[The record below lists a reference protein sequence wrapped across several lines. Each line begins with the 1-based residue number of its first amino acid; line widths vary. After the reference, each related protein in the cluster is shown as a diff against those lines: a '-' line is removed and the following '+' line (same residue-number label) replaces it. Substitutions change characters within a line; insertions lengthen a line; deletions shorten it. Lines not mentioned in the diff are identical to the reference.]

1 MLHIHVQ
8 LGLPS
13 HVQKRN
19 YNFPEDQQLSEFI
32 QKISDRMNYNDQ
44 TISSFPLHTCTGVV
58 LFRDR
63 IVGI

>member
-1 MLHIHVQ
+1 MSYIPKNAMLHIHVQ

-32 QKISDRMNYNDQ
+32 QKISDRMNYK
-44 TISSFPLHTCTGVV
+44 
-58 LFRDR
+58 
-63 IVGI
+63 